1 MITLIAL
8 SRLIAMKAKQQNQNQ
23 HKGRNNNPMKTK
35 ILRNLFLSLGAIF
48 ALTINGYA
56 QNLYVSAQV
65 PPSHAILEFTPDG
78 TQSTYASGLLFPR
91 GLAFDS
97 IGNLFA
103 AETLEPDNHE
113 IGRVLKFNL
122 RNHVSTVG
130 SAAKFF
136 FGGLAIDIAGNAYV
150 LATDDRS
157 PTADGTIFKFTPNG
171 ERIVFGSVPG
181 VPDPQVVNLGLAF
194 DNTGN
199 LYATASGAQTIYKFA
214 PDGTRTVFV
223 GPHAFESG
231 EYPAGLAFDSSGN
244 LFVSIE
250 TFTDPGADSIVYFS
264 LTGMKSPFATGLTTP
279 RGLAFD
285 SSGYLFVAEVN
296 QPELGQPGDILKFP
310 PGGGAPTVFASFS
323 IGRPEFL
330 TFGPPR

>member
-1 MITLIAL
+1 M
-8 SRLIAMKAKQQNQNQ
+8 
-23 HKGRNNNPMKTK
+23 NPLTHFKRIR
-35 ILRNLFLSLGAIF
+35 ILPFLSLGAIF
-48 ALTINGYA
+48 ALAINAYT

-65 PPSHAILEFTPDG
+65 PPSHAILEFTPNG
-78 TQSTYASGLLFPR
+78 MQSAYVSGLLFPR

-103 AETLEPDNHE
+103 AETLAPDNHDT
-113 IGRVLKFNL
+113 GRVLKFNL

-150 LATDDRS
+150 LATDDSS
-157 PTADGTIFKFTPNG
+157 PTAAGTIFKFTPSG
-171 ERIVFGSVPG
+171 ERIAFGSVPG

-194 DNTGN
+194 DRTGN
-199 LYATASGAQTIYKFA
+199 LYATASSAQTIYKFA
-214 PDGTRTVFV
+214 PNGTRTVFV
-223 GPHAFESG
+223 GPDAFESG

-250 TFTDPGADSIVYFS
+250 TLADPEAGSIVYFTP
-264 LTGMKSPFATGLTTP
+264 TGVKSPFATGLTIP

-285 SSGYLFVAEVN
+285 SWGNLFVAEVN

-310 PGGGAPTVFASFS
+310 PGGGLPTVFASFS
-323 IGRPEFL
+323 VGRPEFL